1 MHLEMSDISVQLRYW
16 KLLTTHHS
24 NRCKK
29 KKKKRY
35 TQLFSFISLSQRKIF
50 PRNLC
55 NWKITLKL
63 LQQSRK
69 VSLIRIKI
77 RFHGLFLVWQFL
89 RRFTFVN
96 LRWTLVTFYLS
107 RLLPHLYIV
116 PSMIIRSRHLYYPR
130 ISSITSSE
138 KEKKRKSFIYYVCK
152 IKRELNF

>member
-1 MHLEMSDISVQLRYW
+1 MSDISVQLRYW

-107 RLLPHLYIV
+107 RLLPHFIHCTFYDNSLE
-116 PSMIIRSRHLYYPR
+116 
-130 ISSITSSE
+130 TSLLSKNIFHNEFREGKKE
-138 KEKKRKSFIYYVCK
+138 KELYLLCMQ
-152 IKRELNF
+152 N